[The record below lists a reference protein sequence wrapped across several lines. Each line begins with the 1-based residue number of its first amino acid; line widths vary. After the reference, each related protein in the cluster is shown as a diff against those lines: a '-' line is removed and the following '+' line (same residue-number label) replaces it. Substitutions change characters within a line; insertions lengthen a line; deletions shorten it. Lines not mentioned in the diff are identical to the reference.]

1 MGYNW
6 TLYVCRW
13 YFLSNWHATCVP
25 VTQKNYPI
33 AYSESIHVPL
43 LIALCCAVVRVFMC
57 ALCQPNFQP
66 IDSEYRMEIGAWV
79 ITQSHH
85 EFILNL
91 VMWLCQSRNSHT
103 WKWLVTTVDVSSAS
117 WMVPIVW
124 RVSGREGVQIMYPF
138 WWPVAFIEQYPVPLC
153 LVNYNI
159 WMYAEVPIQT
169 HWLLMFFY
177 IAWWYLFSF
186 MSTCIFCSYSISQ
199 LIKRSNCTTVW
210 TEDILYAF

>member
-1 MGYNW
+1 MYAGDN
-6 TLYVCRW
+6 
-13 YFLSNWHATCVP
+13 YFWVTGTQHAC
-25 VTQKNYPI
+25 QLLKKNYPI

-91 VMWLCQSRNSHT
+91 VMWFCQSRNSHT

-169 HWLLMFFY
+169 HWLLMFF
-177 IAWWYLFSF
+177 ILHDDICLVLCLLAFSAHTLFP
-186 MSTCIFCSYSISQ
+186 
-199 LIKRSNCTTVW
+199 N
-210 TEDILYAF
+210 